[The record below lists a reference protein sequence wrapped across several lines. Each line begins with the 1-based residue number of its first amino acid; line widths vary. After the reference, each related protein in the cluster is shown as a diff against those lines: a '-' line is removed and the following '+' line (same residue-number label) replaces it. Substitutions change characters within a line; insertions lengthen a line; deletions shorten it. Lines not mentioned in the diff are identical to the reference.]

1 MKKTFTR
8 EEVLKIRD
16 FCEDIAEKMDA
27 RRKEIEKDLGPDCL
41 PATPAGVQEA
51 RSLFLVQGALLL
63 CAGEV
68 NKLLEG
74 K

>member
-1 MKKTFTR
+1 MKETFTR

-16 FCEDIAEKMDA
+16 FCEDMAKKMDA
-27 RRKEIEKDLGPDCL
+27 RRQELEKDLAPDWL
-41 PATPAGVQEA
+41 QDSPAAQEA